1 MAFYDRDYEVYVIL
15 GSAEMPELWLW
26 DRWKTVAELFA
37 PFTTVPRGKAAL
49 RGDRYVP
56 NPKRPGAYKP
66 QGLGRIGWDR
76 RSHEKWTFGST
87 LTKNVCSDWKFARV
101 EAWAPSWNV
110 CERERTAPD
119 FYFQMTNEN
128 MLGLPNS
135 KLAFNPVIIIA
146 ASVSLDHDYRLGA
159 RRAAGS
165 LSSFVESKLFVCRQR
180 PWGYS
185 VGPGFTGFS
194 GAIQDL
200 KTSGLFKVGDP
211 HQRPVNLDTF
221 AEQWAEVS
229 APDQI

>member
-26 DRWKTVAELFA
+26 DRWKTVADLFA

-56 NPKRPGAYKP
+56 NPQKPGAYKT
-66 QGLGRIGWDR
+66 QGLGRIGWDQ
-76 RSHEKWTFGST
+76 RSHEKWAFGSK
-87 LTKNVCSDWKFARV
+87 LMKGKSSDWKFARM

-128 MLGLPNS
+128 MFHSAN
-135 KLAFNPVIIIA
+135 KILAFNPFILIA
-146 ASVSLDHDYRLGA
+146 VSVSLDEDHRLGI
-159 RRAAGS
+159 RKSTGL
-165 LSSFVESKLFVCRQR
+165 LSSFMESKLLASRRR

-185 VGPGFTGFS
+185 FEPGFS

-200 KTSGLFKVGDP
+200 RTSGLFKVGDP

-221 AEQWAEVS
+221 AEQWTEVS
-229 APDQI
+229 VPDQI